1 MINKASNK
9 VKIQIGGGIR
19 TVESA
24 IELIKLGADRVIIG
38 TLAVKQPETI
48 KELVTKLGQEHII
61 IALDYKHGK
70 IAISGWTEKFNETP
84 FSFAKKVINFGAIN
98 ILFTSVEADGTFSG
112 PDIKNIITMVNSIG
126 SANLY
131 VAGGIRHEKDIK
143 KLKKIGIRGV
153 IVGKAFYEHLLSPSI
168 IKQSI

>member
-19 TVESA
+19 SIDSA
-24 IELIKLGADRVIIG
+24 IDLVKLGVDRVIIG

-48 KELVTKLGQEHII
+48 SELVKKIGSEHLI
-61 IALDYKHGK
+61 IALDYKQGK
-70 IAISGWTEKFNETP
+70 IAISGWTEEFNETP
-84 FSFAKKVINFGAIN
+84 FSFAKKVINLGAIN
-98 ILFTSVEADGTFSG
+98 ILFSSVEADGTFSG
-112 PDIKNIITMVNSIG
+112 PDVKNIKIMVNNIG

-131 VAGGIRHEKDIK
+131 VAGGIRNEKDIK
-143 KLKKIGIRGV
+143 KLKKMSIKGV

-168 IKQSI
+168 IKQSK